1 MVGFVDALKN
11 AARSAAC
18 SVGEASASLFPKPP
32 GLDLLGF
39 GKAAFAFRD
48 NFIRNFCNDEPPPP
62 PSPFTGGQ
70 CPVKYR
76 VRVEWTGTNRVTE
89 TPVDGF
95 VEGDYWGPILGVRTQ
110 KPSDTYFPDGGDCY
124 LKCYGRA
131 TDTTPLPVPLEF
143 KISELFY
150 DDLNFYIASVTRL
163 DGQPDNCGDP
173 PPVIAPYN
181 PGDFT
186 IDTDINYT
194 NNDGIDI
201 TIPVVGVVGVA
212 FVDADLNLNV
222 PVSFTFSPNFNF
234 DPTFTYN
241 IDVNLNLGG
250 GDDKI
255 SPPYVPPDKPYRP
268 GPPGSDS
275 PSDYLPGDDVPTPPT
290 DTPDPPAPDPDEP
303 KARVIRGVL
312 VTVTEISPDA
322 KPTQIGQGDNPDI
335 FAPALGY
342 VSFQIRLG
350 NGSGGWTSDIPVK
363 NIRNLIPCPWGGGA
377 LSVKG
382 TPTLGV
388 VWTLTPIYALPDEE
402 FR

>member
-18 SVGEASASLFPKPP
+18 SFGEASASLFPKPP
-32 GLDLLGF
+32 GLDLLGL
-39 GKAAFAFRD
+39 GRAAFAFRD
-48 NFIRNFCNDEPPPP
+48 NYIRNFCNDEPTPPAP
-62 PSPFTGGQ
+62 PFPGGQ
-70 CPVKYR
+70 CPVKYT
-76 VRVEWTGTNRVTE
+76 VRIRYNATNPVTE
-89 TPVDGF
+89 LPVTGF
-95 VEGDYWGPILGVRTQ
+95 YENVWWGPIGGLEVT
-110 KPSDTYFPDGGDCY
+110 KPSVTYDPNGSDVA
-124 LKCYGRA
+124 LLCYGRGS
-131 TDTTPLPVPLEF
+131 DSSPLPVQVSF
-143 KISELFY
+143 
-150 DDLNFYIASVTRL
+150 DVASQPWNDTVWFIESITRL

-173 PPVIAPYN
+173 PPVIVPYN

-255 SPPYVPPDKPYRP
+255 SPPYVPPNKPYRP
-268 GPPGSDS
+268 GPPGSNS
-275 PSDYLPGDDVPTPPT
+275 PGDYLPGDDVPTPPT

-303 KARVIRGVL
+303 RARVIRGVL

-388 VWTLTPIYALPDEE
+388 AWTLTPIYALPDEE